1 MGENKNK
8 KGKKIGFG
16 VLFIASCFI
25 AMYILM
31 GFHGDM
37 VLVGVS
43 AVLLLISAFLF
54 LNAMFEERAKEWSR
68 LPEEE
73 ERKEVPSTAANGDGE
88 FRMKLTKHMKE
99 MENSQKEML
108 AILKKQN
115 VILQTQIENLENEIY
130 MLSEKQ
136 IKQTKMLIKYNKEN
150 ARQLA
155 ISERETLEHVLT
167 EVKQAIEDNAVVMP
181 MVAAAAVSTEEASA
195 AEESFAEPSEM
206 AVADI
211 QAGEVLEEVPDS
223 ELFAVPELPAD
234 DEYEEPDMAEL
245 LDSIQEEPVDI
256 PGFDETPEVPEIADI
271 PGLDEIP
278 EVPEIADIPGLDEM
292 PEVPEIADI
301 PGLDEMPEVPEI
313 ADIPGLDEMPE
324 VPEIADIPGLDEMP
338 EVPEIADIPGLDET
352 PEVPEI
358 ADIPGLDEIPEI
370 ADIPGLDEIPEVP
383 ETAAAKEPEPAP
395 APSNP
400 NAMMTPEDIAK
411 LLESMGR

>member
-1 MGENKNK
+1 M
-8 KGKKIGFG
+8 
-16 VLFIASCFI
+16 
-25 AMYILM
+25 
-31 GFHGDM
+31 
-37 VLVGVS
+37 
-43 AVLLLISAFLF
+43 
-54 LNAMFEERAKEWSR
+54 
-68 LPEEE
+68 
-73 ERKEVPSTAANGDGE
+73 
-88 FRMKLTKHMKE
+88 
-99 MENSQKEML
+99 
-108 AILKKQN
+108 
-115 VILQTQIENLENEIY
+115 
-130 MLSEKQ
+130 
-136 IKQTKMLIKYNKEN
+136 
-150 ARQLA
+150 
-155 ISERETLEHVLT
+155 LT

-271 PGLDEIP
+271 PGLDE
-278 EVPEIADIPGLDEM
+278 
-292 PEVPEIADI
+292 
-301 PGLDEMPEVPEI
+301 
-313 ADIPGLDEMPE
+313 
-324 VPEIADIPGLDEMP
+324 
-338 EVPEIADIPGLDET
+338 T

-383 ETAAAKEPEPAP
+383 ETAVAKEPEPAP